1 MIDDLHRRCGLFARF
16 AFSVIA
22 ASAGLAVLFPALLS
36 AQQDERSV
44 RAAFVY
50 NLTKYVLWPVS
61 AHELNICVLGGG
73 ATGPALK
80 LVVDGKIS
88 EGRTI
93 HVLVE
98 PSDASLRHCD
108 ILYWTEP
115 VTSRARS
122 ILDKTRGTSTLTVG
136 EDDRFVREGGMIGF
150 VRTGDSIQLEV
161 NLDSV
166 KAGDLKIS
174 SRLLNLALIVHT
186 EKRG

>member
-1 MIDDLHRRCGLFARF
+1 MRGNFNGRPGLSTRF
-16 AFSVIA
+16 AFTVFAVSATLA
-22 ASAGLAVLFPALLS
+22 ALFPHPLL

-61 AHELNICVLGGG
+61 AHDLNICVLGGG
-73 ATGPALK
+73 PTGPALK

-88 EGRTI
+88 DGRTI

-98 PSDASLRHCD
+98 PTDASLHHCD
-108 ILYWTEP
+108 ILYWSDPSTAR
-115 VTSRARS
+115 VRS
-122 ILDKTRGTSTLTVG
+122 ILEKTRGTPTLTVG
-136 EDDRFVREGGMIGF
+136 EDDKFVREGGMIGF